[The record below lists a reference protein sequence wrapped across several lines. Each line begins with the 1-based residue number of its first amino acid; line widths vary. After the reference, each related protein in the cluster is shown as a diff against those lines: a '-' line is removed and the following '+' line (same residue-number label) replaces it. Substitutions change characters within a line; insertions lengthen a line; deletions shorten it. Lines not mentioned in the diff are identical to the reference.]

1 MTIIDGITLKL
12 RALKYEEQQE
22 DSQLLEL
29 LIKKVIDGINNF
41 TNQNYTLETI
51 PSSIKNIV
59 VDRTVGE
66 FLFLKKN
73 SGSLSEIDTKR
84 IEKQLQVGDT
94 SITYVTEGILT
105 PEQRLNN
112 IINYL
117 LNIGEKDLIKFRR
130 LIW

>member
-105 PEQRLNN
+105 PEQRLNS